1 MLVLFEIFF
10 LTTISS
16 ASLYAGSK
24 PNILVLFADDLG
36 SGDLG
41 VYGHPT
47 IRTPNLDKLA
57 NEGVRFTQWYS
68 GFHVCSPSRSSMMT
82 GRIPI
87 RIGTAGAAWTGG
99 VFGKSALGGLP
110 ENETTLP
117 EALKTAGY
125 ATGMIGK
132 WHLGQQDQ
140 YLPCSNGFDTYF
152 GIPYSVDMGC
162 SAWRYDCRKWNF
174 PPLPLMHNFTIVEQP
189 VNLNTLSDRYVDF
202 ADKFISANTKSSTP
216 WFFYY
221 AFSHVH
227 TPDFAGQKFC
237 NTSRRGR
244 FGDALESLDHA
255 TGKVM
260 DILTKNKI
268 HENTIIFFT
277 SDNGPWL
284 VRKLAGGSGG
294 LLRDGKQT
302 TWDGGVREPAFVRW
316 TGKILPRISME
327 VATTYDIFPTALA
340 LAGVALPRKVFIDG
354 RDISPLLFTLNAT
367 SPHEC
372 LFIYKGTPGLGCPD
386 DHPNCPGLWA
396 IRCGVYKI
404 HWVTSATVMGAN
416 PNDGV
421 FHTPPLIFNIEEDP
435 SEQYPL
441 DNTTKEWKDA
451 ETMFENARTKH
462 LATLTPV
469 PNQIAKGQNTDRAVC
484 CDAHS
489 KKTYPNYPNCTC
501 NPENFP
507 PNVFVCSPVGPTSAP
522 VGPTNDF
529 FNEFPDA

>member
-1 MLVLFEIFF
+1 MLILFQFF
-10 LTTISS
+10 FMVALSS
-16 ASLYAGSK
+16 ASLYSSSK

-57 NEGVRFTQWYS
+57 SEGVRFTQWYS

-87 RIGTAGAAWTGG
+87 RVGIAGATWTGG
-99 VFGKSALGGLP
+99 VLNNLALGGLP
-110 ENETTLP
+110 QNETTMP

-125 ATGMIGK
+125 VTGMIGK
-132 WHLGQQDQ
+132 WHLGQQHK
-140 YLPCSNGFDTYF
+140 YLPCSHGFDTYF
-152 GIPYSVDMGC
+152 GIPYSVDMGI
-162 SAWRYDCRKWNF
+162 SAWNNRNREW
-174 PPLPLMHNFTIVEQP
+174 PPLPLLHDFDIIEQP
-189 VNLNTLSDRYVDF
+189 VDLNTLSDRYVAFFDDF
-202 ADKFISANTKSSTP
+202 ITNNTKTKKP

-227 TPDFAGQKFC
+227 TPDFASPKFC
-237 NTSRRGR
+237 NSSRRGR
-244 FGDALESLDHA
+244 FGDALESLDNA
-255 TGKVM
+255 AGKIM
-260 DILTKNKI
+260 DILSKNNLDD
-268 HENTIIFFT
+268 NTIVFFT

-284 VRKLAGGSGG
+284 VRKLAGGSAG

-316 TGKILPRISME
+316 TGKITPGRISFE

-340 LAGVALPRKVFIDG
+340 LAGVALPKGIVIDG

-367 SPHEC
+367 TPHEC
-372 LFIYKGTPGLGCPD
+372 LFIYKGTPGLECPD

-404 HWVTSATVMGAN
+404 HYVTSSTVDGGK
-416 PNDGV
+416 PNNGV

-435 SEQYPL
+435 SERYPL
-441 DNTTKEWKDA
+441 DSRTTEWK
-451 ETMFENARTKH
+451 NANATFTKAKRDH
-462 LATLTPV
+462 EATVTPV
-469 PNQIAKGQNTDRAVC
+469 PNQIAKGKSHDVGIC
-484 CDAHS
+484 CDPES
-489 KKTYPNYPNCTC
+489 QKKYPQYPNCTC
-501 NPENFP
+501 NPENMP
-507 PNVFVCSPVGPTSAP
+507 PNVFVCSPVGPAAHPLSFDSH
-522 VGPTNDF
+522 GF
-529 FNEFPDA
+529 QDA